1 MLYNE
6 NKQHFY
12 ALGLTSGAVLR
23 VKLYETDV
31 PRIIQKRQ
39 ILKGFNTDGNM
50 VTINTSSVLYAEQLT
65 DVSNVFVFNS
75 KHTSIGQFNNVSNV
89 RKAGKRLYF
98 EKNGEQLSQEYDEP
112 FTFKEKL
119 ILYKKQAT
127 Q

>member
-12 ALGLTSGAVLR
+12 ALGLTSGTVLH